1 MKSHNLLCEKKSDPS
16 QNETKCESSLNSQP
30 EAKGAKTH
38 TVKPP
43 NFSKDIQIGAY
54 KFAEKGPKAELEDF
68 SSHDSGS
75 VSSTSDN
82 KNGENLPDE
91 E

>member
-54 KFAEKGPKAELEDF
+54 KFAEKGPKDELEDF

-75 VSSTSDN
+75 VSSKSDN
-82 KNGENLPDE
+82 KNGENLPE
-91 E
+91 EE

>member
-54 KFAEKGPKAELEDF
+54 KFAEKGPKDELEDF

-75 VSSTSDN
+75 VSSQSDH
-82 KNGENLPDE
+82 KNGENLPE
-91 E
+91 EE